1 MQSLVTFFCAENA
14 SKSVETNG
22 LSSGLKFHCQAVK
35 LLLQAAQFKTV
46 RNYVGGH
53 MGGM

>member
-1 MQSLVTFFCAENA
+1 MLQKA
-14 SKSVETNG
+14 SKQTGFLLGSNFTV
-22 LSSGLKFHCQAVK
+22 KAVK
-35 LLLQAAQFKTV
+35 LLLQAAQFKTM